1 MAHVGSLPEKGWDGT
16 GCHGMG
22 WDAAGHHITECHGMP
37 QDGTLYPESASVTEQ
52 KQPAGLWAGMEL
64 GTWSRQR
71 CILRAASTAKPAL
84 PKHVSCRSRSA
95 GWGSPQALVTHI
107 SALVP
112 FIHPACATDNRLI
125 RSTAE
130 MLKELPIIRDIT

>member
-52 KQPAGLWAGMEL
+52 KQPAGLWDLFMALQRSDLASHHSPVQRML
-64 GTWSRQR
+64 PLPAQQLLPGTEGQ
-71 CILRAASTAKPAL
+71 
-84 PKHVSCRSRSA
+84 SC
-95 GWGSPQALVTHI
+95 
-107 SALVP
+107 
-112 FIHPACATDNRLI
+112 
-125 RSTAE
+125 
-130 MLKELPIIRDIT
+130 